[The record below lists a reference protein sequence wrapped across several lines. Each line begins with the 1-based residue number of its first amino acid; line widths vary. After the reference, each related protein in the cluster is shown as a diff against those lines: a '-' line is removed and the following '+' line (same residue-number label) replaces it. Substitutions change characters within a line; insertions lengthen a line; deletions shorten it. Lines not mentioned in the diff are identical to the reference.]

1 MPKMDM
7 AALQNMRSFVGQTA
21 GAIAKSMFGPTGIYR
36 QYYNRIP
43 EDPHAPIDASSWEE
57 HVCEAAGAAIKR
69 IQERPWHPHVLEAMH
84 ATAKLRT
91 VIQPFLPDYESEHEH
106 DTLPSLWSVE

>member
-1 MPKMDM
+1 MW
-7 AALQNMRSFVGQTA
+7 
-21 GAIAKSMFGPTGIYR
+21 TGCR
-36 QYYNRIP
+36 CTVS
-43 EDPHAPIDASSWEE
+43 APIDASSWEE